1 MRKILAPL
9 VVLTLGLGLGA
20 FLILS
25 KPQPELVPPE
35 KKITKVMTEKFSPG
49 NFPAVYTNTGIVKS
63 SQRVNLTST
72 ISGTVNFVA
81 KNFLPGNIVKQGE
94 VLVKLSASTLEEK
107 LKISEANLKQAQSNY
122 ELELGKQR
130 IAKENVDVV
139 LKATGATPNNQSLML
154 RQPQLEHAKA
164 NLQIAERQ
172 VALAKSDLDDT
183 IIKAPFN
190 AMILS
195 KNISISSN
203 VVGKST
209 VLGDLVDTDQY
220 WIEVL
225 VPDSV
230 IPWLTPKNTQIIA
243 VVYPNDSDT
252 NMSGYVLK
260 AIKALDEASRMARV
274 VVAVDDPLHLNKMNA
289 WKTDNDLTE
298 HPIQLMLNDYVKV
311 KIVGRTMPDVIKM
324 PIDYLH
330 SGNTVWVIA
339 NDELQIKNI
348 KIVYKDTDYVYVKSG
363 LLDTDEVITTNI
375 GVPVAN
381 MHLER
386 ITQGDSSEHEAQD

>member
-1 MRKILAPL
+1 MRKIIAPL
-9 VVLTLGLGLGA
+9 VVLTLGIGLGA

-35 KKITKVMTEKFSPG
+35 KKITKVITEKFSPG

-63 SQRVNLTST
+63 SQRVNLTSV
-72 ISGTVNFVA
+72 ISGTVTFVA

-94 VLVKLSASTLEEK
+94 VLIKLSSSTLEER
-107 LKISEANLKQAQSNY
+107 LKISEANLKQAQANY

-130 IAKENVDVV
+130 VAKENVDVV
-139 LKATGATPNNQSLML
+139 LKATGAKPNNQSLML
-154 RQPQLEHAKA
+154 RQPQLEQAKA
-164 NLQIAERQ
+164 NLLIAERQ
-172 VALAKSDLDDT
+172 VALAKSDLEDT
-183 IIKAPFN
+183 IITAPFN

-230 IPWLTPKNTQIIA
+230 VPWLTPKNSQIMA
-243 VVYPNDSDT
+243 DVYPNDSDSK
-252 NMSGYVLK
+252 MSGYVLK
-260 AIKALDEASRMARV
+260 TIKALDEASRMARV
-274 VVAVDDPLHLNKMNA
+274 VVAVDDPLHLNQMNA
-289 WKTDNDLTE
+289 WQTDNDLTE
-298 HPIQLMLNDYVKV
+298 HPIQLMLNDYIKV
-311 KIVGRTMPDVIKM
+311 KIIGRTMPDVIKM

-330 SGNTVWVIA
+330 SGNTVWVMA
-339 NDELQIKNI
+339 NNELLIKDV
-348 KIVYKDTDYVYVKSG
+348 KIVYKDTDYVYIKSG
-363 LLDTDEVITTNI
+363 LLATDEVITTNI

-381 MHLER
+381 MHLEL
-386 ITQGDSSEHEAQD
+386 ITQGES